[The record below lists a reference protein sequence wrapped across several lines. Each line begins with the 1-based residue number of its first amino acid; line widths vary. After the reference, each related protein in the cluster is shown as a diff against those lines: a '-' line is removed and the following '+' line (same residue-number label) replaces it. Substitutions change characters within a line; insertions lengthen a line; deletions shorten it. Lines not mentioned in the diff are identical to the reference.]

1 MQARVENKKPSTK
14 KRMFI
19 MIGLVLL
26 LIVVIAGIKA
36 LTIYKMISG
45 MKPPPPATVS
55 TIKTAYSEWQ
65 PALTAIGSLRAA
77 RGADLALDIAGL
89 VTKVNVQSGDE
100 VKEGQVL
107 LQLRDSEDV
116 AQLHQLEAAAA
127 LAEVTFG
134 RAKQQLAVKAISQ
147 ADYDTAA
154 ADLKAKQ
161 AAVQQQQ
168 VNVAKKQL
176 RAPFAGRA
184 GIVTIN
190 PGAFL
195 DSGKMIVTLQQ
206 LDPVFVDFHLPQK
219 NLGELHVNQKVT
231 LTLDAF
237 GNKSFEGTLSAISPK
252 VDSDTRNVQ
261 IEAKV
266 PNPDRVLTPGMFT
279 NASVEVGEQQRY
291 LTLPQTAIVYNP
303 YGETVFIVKKKSE
316 FDKAQAALAK
326 GNDGKG
332 NDAKGSDAKAQP
344 APKDAGKDKDGKDK
358 DAKDKDSKDKGQPQL
373 PPDALVVQQVF
384 VTTGATR
391 GDQVAILKGLDDGA
405 EIVTSGQIKLKSGS
419 PITIDNSVQP
429 ANSANPA
436 PQEH

>member
-1 MQARVENKKPSTK
+1 
-14 KRMFI
+14 
-19 MIGLVLL
+19 
-26 LIVVIAGIKA
+26 
-36 LTIYKMISG
+36 
-45 MKPPPPATVS
+45 
-55 TIKTAYSEWQ
+55 
-65 PALTAIGSLRAA
+65 
-77 RGADLALDIAGL
+77 

-147 ADYDTAA
+147 ADYDAAA

-219 NLGELHVNQKVT
+219 NLGELHVGQKVT

-237 GNKSFEGTLSAISPK
+237 GNKSFEGALSAISPK

-316 FDKAQAALAK
+316 FDKAQAALRK
-326 GNDGKG
+326 GND
-332 NDAKGSDAKAQP
+332 DKAQP
-344 APKDAGKDKDGKDK
+344 AAKDAAKDKNAKDA
-358 DAKDKDSKDKGQPQL
+358 DAKDKEAGKDKGQPQL

-391 GDQVAILKGLDDGA
+391 GDQVAILKGLDEGA
-405 EIVTSGQIKLKSGS
+405 EIVSSGQIKLKSGS

-429 ANSANPA
+429 ANSVNPT

>member
-1 MQARVENKKPSTK
+1 MQARVEKKPSTK
-14 KRMFI
+14 KRMWI
-19 MIGLVLL
+19 TIGLVLL
-26 LIVVIAGIKA
+26 LIVVIAAIKG
-36 LTIYKMISG
+36 LMIYKMVSG
-45 MKPPPPATVS
+45 MKPPPPSTVS
-55 TIKTAYSEWQ
+55 TMKAAYSDWQ
-65 PALTAIGSLRAA
+65 PALTAVGSLRAA

-89 VTKVNVQSGDE
+89 VTHVNVQSGDE

-168 VNVAKKQL
+168 VNVSKKQL
-176 RAPFAGRA
+176 RAPFSGRA
-184 GIVTIN
+184 GIVTVN

-195 DSGKMIVTLQQ
+195 DSGKTIVTLQQ
-206 LDPVFVDFHLPQK
+206 LDPVYVDFSLPQK
-219 NLGELHVNQKVT
+219 NLGELSVGQKVT

-237 GNKSFEGTLSAISPK
+237 ANKSFEGALSAISPK

-261 IEAKV
+261 IEAKL

-279 NASVEVGEQQRY
+279 NVSVEVGAQQRF
-291 LTLPQTAIVYNP
+291 LTLPQTAVVYNP
-303 YGETVFIVKKKSE
+303 YGETVFVVKKKSE
-316 FDKAQAALAK
+316 FDQAQAAATK
-326 GNDGKG
+326 
-332 NDAKGSDAKAQP
+332 AGSDKAP
-344 APKDAGKDKDGKDK
+344 ATKDADKEKPKDK
-358 DAKDKDSKDKGQPQL
+358 SKEMPADT
-373 PPDALVVQQVF
+373 LVVQQTF

-391 GDQVAILKGLDDGA
+391 GDQVAILKGLDEGA
-405 EIVTSGQIKLKSGS
+405 VVVTSGQIKLKNGA
-419 PITIDNSVQP
+419 PVTIDNKVQP
-429 ANSANPA
+429 SDSPNPT

>member
-1 MQARVENKKPSTK
+1 MQARVENQKKPSTK

-55 TIKTAYSEWQ
+55 TIKVTSSEWQ

-154 ADLKAKQ
+154 ADLKARQ

-168 VNVAKKQL
+168 VNVSKKQL
-176 RAPFAGRA
+176 RAPFSGRA

-219 NLGELHVNQKVT
+219 NLGELHVGQKVT

-237 GNKSFEGTLSAISPK
+237 GSKSFEGALSAISPK

-279 NASVEVGEQQRY
+279 NASVEVGEQQRF
-291 LTLPQTAIVYNP
+291 LTLPQTAVVYNP
-303 YGETVFIVKKKSE
+303 YGETVFIVRKKSE
-316 FDKAQAALAK
+316 FDKAQAAL
-326 GNDGKG
+326 
-332 NDAKGSDAKAQP
+332 KGSDDKAQP
-344 APKDAGKDKDGKDK
+344 ATKDASKDK
-358 DAKDKDSKDKGQPQL
+358 DAKGADAKADAGKGQPQL

-391 GDQVAILKGLDDGA
+391 GDQVAILKGIDEGA

-419 PITIDNSVQP
+419 PIKIDNSVQP

>member
-1 MQARVENKKPSTK
+1 MQARVGKEAKSSTK
-14 KRMFI
+14 KRMI

-55 TIKTAYSEWQ
+55 TIKAAYPEWQ

-219 NLGELHVNQKVT
+219 NLGELHVGQKVT

-237 GNKSFEGTLSAISPK
+237 AGKTFEGALSAISPK

-303 YGETVFIVKKKSE
+303 YGETVFVVRKKSE
-316 FDKAQAALAK
+316 FDKAQAAASRRRTRDPARTPARTRTAAGCQGQDANK
-326 GNDGKG
+326 G
-332 NDAKGSDAKAQP
+332 
-344 APKDAGKDKDGKDK
+344 
-358 DAKDKDSKDKGQPQL
+358 PQL

-429 ANSANPA
+429 ANSANPT